1 MATLEFLSEFRIRE
15 GQSDVLKAQW
25 YIVAASA
32 LTAACAGERVAE
44 LYQLVT
50 KGLPLESRKLV
61 QRRIKEALLK
71 GSILYGVPRA
81 AQGLGPLFRSL
92 PEDEIDLFSPRTEQM
107 NSKDYERK
115 RAEKAK
121 RYFDVLW
128 GPVAAQ
134 HQRERVLKYH
144 PDHYLLNVKTN
155 YELWISE
162 DAILSNIETQMCTTA
177 LLICN
182 NSPEQALWHLRG
194 LLRHGATMEQAKFAQ
209 DLGLA
214 VAHHFEAKTGEVTR
228 VEDVVL

>member
-1 MATLEFLSEFRIRE
+1 MANLDFLSEFRIRE
-15 GQSDVLKAQW
+15 GEADVLKAKW
-25 YIVAASA
+25 YIVAAPA
-32 LTAACAGERVAE
+32 LTASCAGEQVAE
-44 LYQLVT
+44 LYHLVT

-81 AQGLGPLFRSL
+81 AQGLGPLYRSL
-92 PEDEIDLFSPRTEQM
+92 PEDEIDLYSPRTEKSK
-107 NSKDYERK
+107 SKDYEHE

-128 GPVAAQ
+128 GPVAAEQ
-134 HQRERVLKYH
+134 QRARVLKFH

-182 NSPEQALWHLRG
+182 NSPEQALWHVRG
-194 LLRHGATMEQAKFAQ
+194 LLRHGATMEQASFAQ

-214 VAHHFEAKTGEVTR
+214 IANHFDAKTGDITMA
-228 VEDVVL
+228 EDVIL